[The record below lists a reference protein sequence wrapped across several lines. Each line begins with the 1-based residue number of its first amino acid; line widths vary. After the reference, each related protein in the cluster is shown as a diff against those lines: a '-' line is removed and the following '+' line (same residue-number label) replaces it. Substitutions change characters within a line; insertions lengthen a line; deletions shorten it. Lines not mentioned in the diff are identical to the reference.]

1 MNIYLSTL
9 LLTDFLNGKTVSLPL
24 RGLEGPSLSPS
35 TFPRSGED
43 GIEVASIYTRERRI
57 IIEGAL
63 QANCEDDLILLRRQ
77 LSSLCLPSRNTNDG
91 IQSTVLRIVTDD
103 GGDYTIPVFVMG
115 LYMPIVSTSYS
126 KYQIDLLAEDYRI
139 YATTSTSATV
149 TKSIGGGLS
158 LPFSLPFSF
167 VGGVDGSASV
177 TNSGDIATYP
187 TIRFNGPLTN
197 PRLYNDENGLFI
209 QLNTTIDTGD
219 YIIIDTLKK
228 TVLENG
234 SVNKLSTM
242 TANSRWLYISP
253 GENTLSLTSG
263 SSGDTG
269 TAVIS
274 FSDAYS
280 AI

>member
-1 MNIYLSTL
+1 MITIYVDSLN
-9 LLTDFLNGKTVSLPL
+9 LTNESAGWGVSSI
-24 RGLEGPSLSPS
+24 RGLESPS
-35 TFPRSGED
+35 VSVTSFPLSGQD
-43 GIEVASIYTRERRI
+43 GIDIPSIYIRERRI
-57 IIEGAL
+57 TIEGFIRKTCLA
-63 QANCEDDLILLRRQ
+63 DLSEARQ
-77 LSSLCLPSRNTNDG
+77 LLSSKVFPVRTANEILQNKT
-91 IQSTVLRIVTDD
+91 LRIVITDV
-103 GGDYTIPVFVMG
+103 GDFTIPMQVVG
-115 LYMPIVSTSYS
+115 LSMAMTNPLYCRYQLDILASDFSILSTTG
-126 KYQIDLLAEDYRI
+126 K
-139 YATTSTSATV
+139 SATV
-149 TKSIGGGLS
+149 TKSTGGGLS

-209 QLNTTIDTGD
+209 QLNTTIDIGD

-242 TANSRWLYISP
+242 TENSRWLYISP

-263 SSGDTG
+263 NSGDTG
-269 TAVIS
+269 TAVVS